1 MFVLPYHTS
10 GTSPQIGVGFERG
23 TATSGLSTVLTGT
36 YGNTHTMYLQTSN
49 NTKYLYLPFC
59 CNMPIQQVQQMD
71 IPEQDQQLHIIILVV
86 ILIQQQLLRYE
97 LLIKMLIL

>member
-10 GTSPQIGVGFERG
+10 GTSPQIGVGFEMH
-23 TATSGLSTVLTGT
+23 SSCGLSTVLTGT
-36 YGNTHTMYLQTSN
+36 YGNTHTMYLQMQIIQN
-49 NTKYLYLPFC
+49 IYIYHFV